1 MRTPRPIGD
10 LPGPKSTHVYVFL
23 GITAT
28 PGLTIYYAT
37 TKKLKKLVNAAI
49 CWLVGRF

>member
-1 MRTPRPIGD
+1 
-10 LPGPKSTHVYVFL
+10 VFL

-49 CWLVGRF
+49 CWPVGRFWPLPVPKLQAVLPIA